1 MDCLKATLTMRKL
14 LNTVLIL
21 CSLCSSLTYAHGD
34 WDSISTFRIPERK
47 IQFPNTEDFLIIV
60 ADLHT
65 HSVFSDGHVWP
76 NIRVEEALR
85 DGLDLIAVT
94 EHLEYQPH
102 QIDIPHPDRNRSFHV
117 AKKSA
122 SNKNLMVINGSE
134 ITRDLPTG
142 HINAIFIN
150 DANKLMRMDRSK
162 IVEAEKRVMES
173 SVTISDDEE
182 KQVFVNYALTNMLPI
197 EEVLKKARDQD
208 AFVFLNHPMRG
219 SSEEPDKIAR
229 LTELQQN
236 IINHGYVHGI
246 EIVNGDWF
254 SEEAFQIAIE
264 NQLTLIGTSD
274 IHELIDWNYQPHLGG
289 HRPVTL
295 ILSKDRTENSIKESL
310 FQGRT
315 VVWYK
320 DYLFGLEEN
329 LEPLIK
335 SSLKIIPHSYKEDTK
350 VIGIEIENAS
360 SAGFLIEN
368 SSDFTFHNLGN
379 LFYIEASSKK
389 YIEIKTIEKLE
400 NINFSFKV
408 LNAFFSPNE
417 TIEIDYNFS
426 PEKN

>member
-1 MDCLKATLTMRKL
+1 MRKL
-14 LNTVLIL
+14 LNIVLIL
-21 CSLCSSLTYAHGD
+21 CSLCSALAYAHND
-34 WDSISTFRIPERK
+34 WDSISTFRIPER
-47 IQFPNTEDFLIIV
+47 NV
-60 ADLHT
+60 HT
-65 HSVFSDGHVWP
+65 HSVFSDGDVWP
-76 NIRVEEALR
+76 NIRVEEALK

-122 SNKNLMVINGSE
+122 SSKNLMVINGSE

-142 HINAIFIN
+142 HLNAIFIN
-150 DANKLMRMDRSK
+150 DANKLMRIDRSK

-173 SVTISDDEE
+173 SETISDDEE
-182 KQVFVNYALTNMLPI
+182 KQVFINYALTNMLPI
-197 EEVLKKARDQD
+197 EEALKEARDQD
-208 AFVFLNHPMRG
+208 AFVFLNHPWMK
-219 SSEEPDKIAR
+219 STSEEPDNIAR

-246 EIVNGDWF
+246 EIVNGDFF

-274 IHELIDWNYQPHLGG
+274 IHRLIDWSYQPHLGG

-295 ILSKDRTENSIKESL
+295 ILSKDRTEDSIKESL

-315 VVWYK
+315 VVWHK
-320 DYLFGLEEN
+320 DYLFGLKEN
-329 LEPLIK
+329 LSPLIK
-335 SSLKIIPHSYKEDTK
+335 SSLKVIPHSNKEDTK
-350 VIGIEIENAS
+350 IIGIEIENSS
-360 SAGFLIEN
+360 SARFLIEN
-368 SSDFTFHNLGN
+368 NSAYSFNRN
-379 LFYIEASSKK
+379 LFYIEPSSKK
-389 YIEIKTIEKLE
+389 YIEIKAIEKLE
-400 NINFSFKV
+400 NINLSFKV